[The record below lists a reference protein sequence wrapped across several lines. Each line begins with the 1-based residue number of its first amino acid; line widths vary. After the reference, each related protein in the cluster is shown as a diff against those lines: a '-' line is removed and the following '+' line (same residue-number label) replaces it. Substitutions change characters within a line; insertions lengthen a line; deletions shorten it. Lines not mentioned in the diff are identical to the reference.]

1 MTGKTRSKNNMRE
14 HLRAI
19 APTILPASIVGVAY
33 LVFLGHR
40 HDYLGHYAAG
50 FGGTLTALAIA
61 MEKVSETRF
70 EQKAPFWVLLLAL
83 VCIAAGAYAEATGF
97 NIAKF
102 DEVDFCNQSLGA
114 VLAALGLLANM
125 GEQKPAGDFLRA
137 ECYAGLAILHV
148 GFYFAMF

>member
-1 MTGKTRSKNNMRE
+1 MRE
-14 HLRAI
+14 YLRAI
-19 APTILPASIVGVAY
+19 APTILPASIVGIAY

-61 MEKVSETRF
+61 VERIPENRFSEKS
-70 EQKAPFWVLLLAL
+70 PIWILLMTLA
-83 VCIAAGAYAEATGF
+83 CIAAGAYAEATGF

-102 DEVDFCNQSLGA
+102 DEIDFCNQSLGA
-114 VLAALGLLANM
+114 VLAGLGLLANL
-125 GEQKPAGDFLRA
+125 GTSKPDGDFLRA
-137 ECYAGLAILHV
+137 ECYAGLVFLHV

>member
-1 MTGKTRSKNNMRE
+1 MRE

-19 APTILPASIVGVAY
+19 APTILPATVVGAAY
-33 LVFLGHR
+33 LIFLGHR

-61 MEKVSETRF
+61 TEKIPDDRF
-70 EQKAPFWVLLLAL
+70 RQQSPLWILLLTLA
-83 VCIAAGAYAEATGF
+83 CIAAGAYAEATGF

-114 VLAALGLLANM
+114 VLAGLGLLANI
-125 GEQKPAGDFLRA
+125 GDRKPAGDLLRA
-137 ECYAGLAILHV
+137 ECYAGLVFLHV